1 MPANVVV
8 GYDGSPAACA
18 AINAGAALFPNAHAW
33 IAHIWQPPFAGK
45 RLRRRLRAAA
55 RTADELAELI
65 EREGAREADTIASA
79 GVALAKAAEWDAEPV
94 VKRTYGSDGM
104 RLSQLAEQMH
114 SDVLVLGD
122 RGLDATDAVIGSV
135 SDMAVHYSTVPVL
148 VVPNPLLAEEFAAL
162 ARGPIVV
169 AFDGSPGAD
178 AAAEK
183 ARTLFPDREVVLAGV
198 RDEDDDPAARQWPD
212 DVEVL
217 STSEPNWLGR
227 PRDRATADALIDFAD
242 RRDAAVL
249 VVGSRGRSAVRE
261 VLLGS
266 VAVAAVNRSHRPVMV
281 VHS

>member
-1 MPANVVV
+1 MPANVMV

-18 AINAGAALFPNAHAW
+18 AINAGAALFPNAHVW
-33 IAHIWQPPFAGK
+33 ITHIWQPPFAGK

-65 EREGAREADTIASA
+65 EREGAREADTIVSA
-79 GVALAKAAEWDAEPV
+79 GVALAKAVEWDAEPL

-104 RLSQLAEQMH
+104 RLAQLAERLH

-122 RGLDATDAVIGSV
+122 RGLDSTDAVIGSV
-135 SDMAVHYSTVPVL
+135 SDMAVHYATVPVL

-162 ARGPIVV
+162 AGGPVVV
-169 AFDGSPGAD
+169 AYDGSPGAD

-183 ARTLFPDREVVLAGV
+183 ARSLFPDREVVLAGV
-198 RDEDDDPAARQWPD
+198 RDEDEPADQTWPD
-212 DVEVL
+212 EVDVV
-217 STSEPNWLGR
+217 STSEPNWFGR
-227 PRDRATADALIDFAD
+227 PRDRATADALIDYTD

-266 VAVAAVNRSHRPVMV
+266 VAAAAVNRSHRPVLV